1 MIDFSTLKELS
12 INGIALV
19 ELSIN
24 GVVVWKSEGT

>member
-24 GVVVWKSEGT
+24 GVVVWRKG